1 MAVNASA
8 SEQLSDGRCRG
19 EFDAVPA
26 SAAGSPG
33 SNRCAAGYRAE
44 TDGRSPSCVAR
55 RTAADGANVIGD
67 PAGAVTCRP
76 RLSIRGVSGQVRVE
90 HPRPVERGQL
100 TQIGS

>member
-19 EFDAVPA
+19 EFDAVPGVSGWIA
-26 SAAGSPG
+26 WFEPMRGGVPG
-33 SNRCAAGYRAE
+33 RDRRA
-44 TDGRSPSCVAR
+44 VAQLCR
-55 RTAADGANVIGD
+55 PRTAADGANVIGD

-90 HPRPVERGQL
+90 HPRPVELGH
-100 TQIGS
+100 